1 VRQSLDPQHEGRR
14 HQEQVHRAAGQ
25 KLELQSNSQRAEGQ
39 QAALITWSKELSHV
53 IANLRAIEWTLQEK
67 YFAVRQKRI
76 ELFGEALRKI
86 QLELEKRELS
96 KVSTEKLYLLLLKY
110 ADAVK
115 SESSETMFS
124 LLEDSTVEALLGN
137 FKRTSTWRA

>member
-1 VRQSLDPQHEGRR
+1 MKDDDIKNKFIEL
-14 HQEQVHRAAGQ
+14 RAKNWSYNRIAS
-25 KLELQSNSQRAEGQ
+25 ELKVSKQT
-39 QAALITWSKELSHV
+39 LISWSKELSHV
-53 IANLRAIEWTLQEK
+53 IANLRAIEMETLQEK